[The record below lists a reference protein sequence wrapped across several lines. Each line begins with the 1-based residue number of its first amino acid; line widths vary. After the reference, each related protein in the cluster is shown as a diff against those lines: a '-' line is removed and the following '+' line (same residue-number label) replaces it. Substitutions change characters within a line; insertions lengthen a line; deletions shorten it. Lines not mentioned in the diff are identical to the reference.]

1 MDVQHTAIDKESVR
15 REAAVTP
22 DLTHKN
28 SSEPRDH
35 MSTAAAPPPGSAIIA
50 VSNQVS
56 QRTSAPSAST
66 AAIEDPATQDCSPQ
80 ASFMGL
86 PPELRLNIYEALW
99 TPTKRKYTIHSDT
112 PGSTLS
118 DRVTEQLEEDKNKT
132 RTALLRVNKHICQE
146 ATPVLHSTS
155 DLTLKTTGRRHPRL
169 SLGSITPGARTYAT
183 SIRVSM
189 DVYELSA
196 ITKSLV
202 PSHRFDRDL
211 YPNVEMLQIFL
222 DLLGGMS
229 GVTWQDT
236 AAIMFTFISEFAES
250 PRLKSVAFELY
261 STPDFLGRRLYGAS
275 TDTLCGRLPRSM
287 REKYGNKGGN
297 SAAIDVLWK
306 RRVAHSQSPA
316 SDARRMAFIVL
327 LSITDEAQAIAVH
340 QSPRASLKGIA
351 PELRISIYEA
361 LWIPKARKY
370 TIHTDNPERRVSQR
384 QTKRSLDDIDRNRTA
399 LLQVDKQIY
408 QEAVNVMHSNSELG
422 LWCMYGRMQDDAGAV
437 WPVLYKFP
445 TSSASAHITSVT
457 LQVVLRTFYS
467 IAFAPQ
473 GYPSMEKLQLV
484 IKHDGRWWNEPHPDE
499 AASELVGKCSTN
511 ARLKTVAVELVVNR
525 KYIAIHNDADQN
537 RAAAE
542 QACNKVQKE
551 LEADFRLMRKSVAV
565 EVLWSQGTTPY

>member
-1 MDVQHTAIDKESVR
+1 
-15 REAAVTP
+15 
-22 DLTHKN
+22 
-28 SSEPRDH
+28 
-35 MSTAAAPPPGSAIIA
+35 MS
-50 VSNQVS
+50 
-56 QRTSAPSAST
+56 SASRLLV
-66 AAIEDPATQDCSPQ
+66 ADPDGQSATMDNTDIVRTELRTHSLPQ
-80 ASFMGL
+80 AM
-86 PPELRLNIYEALW
+86 
-99 TPTKRKYTIHSDT
+99 
-112 PGSTLS
+112 PGEWPSLS
-118 DRVTEQLEEDKNKT
+118 
-132 RTALLRVNKHICQE
+132 
-146 ATPVLHSTS
+146 S
-155 DLTLKTTGRRHPRL
+155 
-169 SLGSITPGARTYAT
+169 
-183 SIRVSM
+183 
-189 DVYELSA
+189 
-196 ITKSLV
+196 
-202 PSHRFDRDL
+202 
-211 YPNVEMLQIFL
+211 
-222 DLLGGMS
+222 
-229 GVTWQDT
+229 
-236 AAIMFTFISEFAES
+236 
-250 PRLKSVAFELY
+250 
-261 STPDFLGRRLYGAS
+261 
-275 TDTLCGRLPRSM
+275 
-287 REKYGNKGGN
+287 
-297 SAAIDVLWK
+297 
-306 RRVAHSQSPA
+306 
-316 SDARRMAFIVL
+316 